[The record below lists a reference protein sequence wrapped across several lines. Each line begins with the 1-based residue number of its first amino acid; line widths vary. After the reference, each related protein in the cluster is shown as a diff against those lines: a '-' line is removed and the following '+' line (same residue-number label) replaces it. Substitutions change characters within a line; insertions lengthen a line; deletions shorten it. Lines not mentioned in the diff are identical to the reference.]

1 MKLGQLISAAAAAV
15 MAVSMTGCGLAYKV
29 LNTLDPP
36 DPDDP
41 NDRYRLY
48 KVVPDNWY
56 EETLKYYNEGY
67 SGDFANERS
76 DLPFSDEMKDK
87 NNKFGYLLRD
97 LDGDGD
103 DELLIGF
110 ADDEKETRFTELYIW
125 HTDFGAMRMFSCG
138 GGSYMYLCEDNLI
151 RDDSLVEYEGKPRYM
166 KFNGEN
172 NSMTILNDVTGTPQK
187 VELTPFGS

>member
-87 NNKFGYLLRD
+87 NNKFGYLLR
-97 LDGDGD
+97 
-103 DELLIGF
+103 LLHLI
-110 ADDEKETRFTELYIW
+110 K
-125 HTDFGAMRMFSCG
+125 FSKG
-138 GGSYMYLCEDNLI
+138 GRNVQIQLS
-151 RDDSLVEYEGKPRYM
+151 SP
-166 KFNGEN
+166 
-172 NSMTILNDVTGTPQK
+172 
-187 VELTPFGS
+187 PFQNE